1 MSQSGF
7 SHNNNQN
14 LLGFVPAIVIDNL
27 LEKIRKKEVRIRK
40 PGEKQFIPEKQTFS
54 SVVMFA
60 DISGFTNLSEK
71 LSKKGTEGAELLA
84 FALTRYM
91 ELLVKSIGKSGGDI
105 FKFAGDAMI
114 VIWPPPQNKNDDEEL
129 TTLCRQAIQSS
140 LDIQSKLHEIKLVED
155 IKLSVKIGFG
165 VGQLTILHVG
175 GVYGR
180 AEYLAAG
187 DTLKEAFECEH
198 LAPKGGYIIVS
209 KKVLQ
214 RVEKFFK
221 YTEMKVD
228 GHEHGENGP
237 FYKIDDCKK
246 DQRVRMKADALL
258 LNTTIKPSDIELI
271 KTSLMSYIPAAVL
284 PFIELNEEKWA
295 YELRRLTVMFCNL
308 GIDLSDAQSDKGLE
322 RIQEVIETVQN
333 CVYKYQGSLNKLLM
347 DDKGSTLMI
356 IFGLYPMAHQDDPVR
371 SVLTALFLLKEL
383 KKINCSC
390 AIGITTGMVFAGV
403 VGTSGSRREYS
414 VLGDVVNLSA
424 RFMQAA
430 CKHKDKKIL
439 VDVNT
444 KDEAQ
449 NKICF
454 RFLFKDQVKGKTG
467 DISFYEPID
476 IFEEEYSKFP
486 FNIKTH
492 LFSPQ
497 KGENIDSES
506 YYMFGKDR
514 EEDLKKTLNFLE
526 KFEKKPDHNY
536 LILITGTYGIGKS
549 LFLRNFVEKAYKL
562 NENSNW
568 KYSERTHI
576 FMNSLNPSTTSN
588 FFNGWCTILPKILMA
603 LVIRRNS
610 TAENVINS
618 LLEDDTELL
627 NNVNMVSEIFNLH
640 FKSKSSM
647 NSELNKHKE
656 KDIKIIKKI
665 FFILVKKFLEETD
678 DENTESNSMIAS
690 QNSSRKKSNSKIEI
704 VSPLIIVLDDMQDY
718 DVHSWSLTKKIL
730 KNLKKIFIVAAIR
743 DSLCEIPP
751 NFSKNKKAPDT
762 KDPSQEENVQGFLSA
777 LKEVVEPAA
786 EIKLKGLDL
795 AETQQFIR
803 RLYGADSVVVEE
815 EKKEEEKN
823 VEQKK
828 VRNESINKENKVI
841 FFEIIKLKLNYLTR
855 RLS

>member
-27 LEKIRKKEVRIRK
+27 LEKIRKKEKEGKIRK

-91 ELLVKSIGKSGGDI
+91 ELLVKYIGKSGGDI

-114 VIWPPPQNKNDDEEL
+114 VIWPPPQNKNDDEDEEL

-165 VGQLTILHVG
+165 VGKLTILHVG

-209 KKVLQ
+209 HKVLQ

-221 YTEMKVD
+221 YTEIKMD
-228 GHEHGENGP
+228 DHQHSENGP
-237 FYKIDDCKK
+237 FYKIEECKK
-246 DQRVRMKADALL
+246 DQRVKMKADALL

-271 KTSLMSYIPAAVL
+271 KSSLMSYIPAAVL

-308 GIDLSDAQSDKGLE
+308 GIDLSDAQSEKGLE

-371 SVLTALFLLKEL
+371 AVLTALFLLQEL

-390 AIGITTGMVFAGV
+390 AIGITTGVVFAGV

-430 CKHKDKKIL
+430 CKNKDKKIL

-449 NKICF
+449 NKISF
-454 RFLFKDQVKGKTG
+454 NFVYKDQVKGKTG
-467 DISFYEPID
+467 EISFYEPID
-476 IFEEEYSKFP
+476 IFEKEYTNFP

-497 KGENIDSES
+497 KGENVYSES
-506 YYMFGKDR
+506 FYMFGKKR
-514 EEDLKKTLNFLE
+514 EEYLRKTLNFLE
-526 KFEKKPDHNY
+526 KFEKKPDHSN

-549 LFLRNFVEKAYKL
+549 LFLRNFVDKVYKL
-562 NENSNW
+562 NENSSW
-568 KYSERTHI
+568 KYSESKHI
-576 FMNSLNPSTTSN
+576 FVNTLNPSTKSN
-588 FFNGWCTILPKILMA
+588 VFNGWCMIMPKILLA
-603 LVIRRNS
+603 LALRKKS
-610 TAENVINS
+610 TVENVMNT
-618 LLEDDTELL
+618 LFEDDLELL
-627 NNVNMVSEIFNLH
+627 NNLYMVSDILNLH
-640 FKSKSSM
+640 FKLRSSLTPLHD
-647 NSELNKHKE
+647 LNKLKE
-656 KDIKIIKKI
+656 KDIKIMKKI
-665 FFILVKKFLEETD
+665 LFVLIKKFLEENE

-690 QNSSRKKSNSKIEI
+690 QNSFRKELNAKIET
-704 VSPLIIVLDDMQDY
+704 VAPLLIILDDMQDY

-730 KNLKKIFIVAAIR
+730 KNLKKVFIVAAVR

-751 NFSKNKKAPDT
+751 NFNKNKKTPET
-762 KDPSQEENVQGFLSA
+762 KDPSQEENVQSFLFA
-777 LKEVVEPAA
+777 LKEVTEAT
-786 EIKLKGLDL
+786 EFKLIGLDL

-803 RLYGADSVVVEE
+803 KIYGVESE
-815 EKKEEEKN
+815 VLEIVKKEEEKSI
-823 VEQKK
+823 EQKK
-828 VRNESINKENKVI
+828 GRNESVNKENKVV
-841 FFEIIKLKLNYLTR
+841 FFIYSK
-855 RLS
+855 